1 MQYLYHPKASS
12 LELDITGDEYRY
24 LFKVRRHKKE
34 TSVHLRNLQDNIL
47 YTYEVISLNRR
58 LAQIRLIGQRE
69 LVVSSAKKL
78 HIAWCII
85 DPKKIEKILPM
96 LNEIGVYKIT
106 FVYCKRSQ
114 KQFKI
119 DMNKLER
126 IAINSSQQSGRS
138 VMMEFDE
145 VASLEEFIKNYPH
158 SYMLNFSDNTT
169 LTSDMDIETIV
180 IGCEGGFTQ
189 DEIILFNE
197 DRIIGLDTP
206 MILRS
211 ESAAV
216 SVASLVLL

>member
-34 TSVHLRNLQDNIL
+34 TPVHLRNLQDNIL

-158 SYMLNFSDNTT
+158 SYMLNFSDTT
-169 LTSDMDIETIV
+169 LPSDMDIETIV
-180 IGCEGGFTQ
+180 VGCEGGFSES
-189 DEIILFNE
+189 EITLFDK
-197 DRIIGLDTP
+197 DRIVGLDTP

-211 ESAAV
+211 ESATV